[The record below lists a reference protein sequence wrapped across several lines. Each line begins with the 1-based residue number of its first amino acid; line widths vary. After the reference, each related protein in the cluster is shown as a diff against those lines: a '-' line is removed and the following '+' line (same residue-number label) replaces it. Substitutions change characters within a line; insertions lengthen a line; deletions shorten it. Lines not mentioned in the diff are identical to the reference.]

1 MRDFPFTAVVAQ
13 DQLKMSLLLNAI
25 DPRIGGVLIRG
36 DKGSGKTTL
45 ARALSELL
53 PNGAP
58 FIEVPAGATEDR
70 VKGSVDLAKMVS
82 DGTVASTGGLL
93 AEANGGVLYV
103 DEVNLLADHIVD
115 LLLDAAATGVNRIE
129 RDGVSAVFPAKFVL
143 IGSMNPEEGELRP
156 QLLDRFGL
164 SVEVDGIVNPEH
176 RSLALMR
183 RLEFD
188 SNPEAFCKLFEQ
200 EQDQLRQRLG
210 ESQNVNRDHPMGLS
224 AELSKEL
231 FKVVTEL
238 CISYGA
244 QGLRA
249 DLTMARA
256 AAAHAALS
264 GRDRVETE
272 DIKAVAPLVLA
283 HRARRD
289 PLQGFEDSRSVSD
302 LVEQIHRNS
311 ESKGGGSSKSQ
322 SQAEGADER
331 AGEGPERSGPRPKL
345 SEKPSGSSLTL
356 GFGDGPIIR
365 SAIQQNT
372 KGIYSDRVG
381 GGPKGP
387 TPSGYS
393 RRIEGVSD
401 RRGVGVD
408 VVGTITTAALR
419 RSTGSMLESG
429 SFVGPED
436 IVMSEKLAKQGR
448 TILVGLDLSGSIGI
462 KSRIQLASTV
472 IESLLLDA
480 YQTRDR
486 VGVIVIA
493 EGTARVL
500 QRPTRSVEMI
510 RAKLSGIVTGG
521 ITPLA
526 MGIDLLTEQAK
537 TCRQLGENPY
547 CILVTDGRATGGE
560 FAFQEALQAAQR
572 FGSESIPSCIIDI
585 EDSPVNMGLARK
597 LAKETGSQLISY
609 PELAQLITSS
619 GVKHALFR

>member
-1 MRDFPFTAVVAQ
+1 MRDFPFTAIVAQ

-36 DKGSGKTTL
+36 DKGSGKSTL
-45 ARALSELL
+45 ARALAELL

-58 FIEVPAGATEDR
+58 FVEVPSGATEDR
-70 VKGSVDLAKMVS
+70 VKGSVDLARMVA

-93 AEANGGVLYV
+93 AESHGGVLYV

-115 LLLDAAATGVNRIE
+115 LLLDAAASGVNRIE

-164 SVEVDGIVNPEH
+164 SVQSDGIANSEERGV
-176 RSLALMR
+176 ALMR

-188 SNPEAFCKLFEQ
+188 SDPDAFCARFDDEQGKLR
-200 EQDQLRQRLG
+200 LRLR
-210 ESQNVNRDHPMGLS
+210 ESRTSNLANSFGLC
-224 AELSKEL
+224 AHLSKEL
-231 FKVVTEL
+231 FKVITEL

-256 AAAHAALS
+256 AAAHASLE
-264 GRDRVETE
+264 GRDSVGTQ
-272 DIKAVAPLVLA
+272 DINAIAPLVLS

-289 PLQGFEDSRSVSD
+289 PLQGFEDSKSISD
-302 LVEQIHRNS
+302 LVEQIHRKS
-311 ESKGGGSSKSQ
+311 QSRGGGNSQSQ

-331 AGEGPERSGPRPKL
+331 PGGGPERAAQAPQLR
-345 SEKPSGSSLTL
+345 EKPSGASLTFGL
-356 GFGDGPIIR
+356 GEGPVMR
-365 SAIQQNT
+365 SMIALGA
-372 KGIYSDRVG
+372 KDSYSERIG
-381 GGPKGP
+381 GGPKGA

-393 RRIEGVSD
+393 RRVEGALD
-401 RRGVGVD
+401 RRGTGLD
-408 VVGTITTAALR
+408 VIGTLTSAVSR
-419 RSTGSMLESG
+419 RSAGTTSDTSSFIGS
-429 SFVGPED
+429 ED
-436 IVMSEKLAKQGR
+436 LVMSEKIAKQGR

-462 KSRIQLASTV
+462 KSRIQLASTI

-486 VGVIVIA
+486 LGVIVIA
-493 EGTARVL
+493 EGSARVL

-510 RAKLSGIVTGG
+510 RAKLSSLVTGG

-526 MGIDLLTEQAK
+526 LGIDLLAEQAK
-537 TCRQLGENPY
+537 ACMVVGENPY

-560 FAFQEALQAAQR
+560 FAFQEALRAAER
-572 FGSESIPSCIIDI
+572 FASEKLSSCIVDI
-585 EDSPVNMGLARK
+585 EDSPINMGLAGK
-597 LAKETGSQLISY
+597 IAKEMGSRLISY
-609 PELAQLITSS
+609 REIVELIGSS
-619 GVKHALFR
+619 TLGYALFR